1 MTKADLVTR
10 ITSSTNLKKAEAERV
25 LNAFLMEIQGIL
37 KEEGKL
43 TLAGLG
49 TFHVAQREAREGRN
63 PATGE
68 PIQIKARKVVRF
80 RPGKALKEAVK

>member
-1 MTKADLVTR
+1 MTKADLVIR
-10 ITSSTNLKKAEAERV
+10 IASSANLKKAEVERV
-25 LNAFLMEIQGIL
+25 LNAFLMELQGIL

-43 TLAGLG
+43 TLTGLG
-49 TFHVAQREAREGRN
+49 TFHVAQRRARQGRN

-68 PIQIKARKVVRF
+68 PIQIKAGKVVRF